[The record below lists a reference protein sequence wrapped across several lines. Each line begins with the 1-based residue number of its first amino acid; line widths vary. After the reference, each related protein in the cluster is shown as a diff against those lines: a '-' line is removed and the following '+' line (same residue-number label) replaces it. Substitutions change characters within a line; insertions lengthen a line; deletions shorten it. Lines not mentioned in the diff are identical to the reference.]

1 MSFFDFYRTDW
12 HFVTSLGADYLISQ
26 GVLVLGGA
34 GGYIYLKNRRTQ
46 KQIALHCHEF
56 EVGVSVSP
64 RWFRLPD
71 IDFELAAGVPRLAGG
86 SISFEQLP
94 STGVGSILAR
104 DHHPLDS
111 QDLAGWF
118 VVGSLQGAAVGAGQL
133 SAIYFNV
140 PTLAM
145 AASTTV
151 VGFPVA
157 MCAAKALGLIL
168 STSVGVQLG
177 GTGLLGWGS
186 FNLEG

>member
-86 SISFEQLP
+86 SIRLSNFLVQVSEVFWREITILWIHKIWLDGLWWAAYRVQQL
-94 STGVGSILAR
+94 G
-104 DHHPLDS
+104 LDNY
-111 QDLAGWF
+111 
-118 VVGSLQGAAVGAGQL
+118 QL
-133 SAIYFNV
+133 SISTFL
-140 PTLAM
+140 PLQWRLA
-145 AASTTV
+145 
-151 VGFPVA
+151 
-157 MCAAKALGLIL
+157 
-168 STSVGVQLG
+168 
-177 GTGLLGWGS
+177 LL
-186 FNLEG
+186 L